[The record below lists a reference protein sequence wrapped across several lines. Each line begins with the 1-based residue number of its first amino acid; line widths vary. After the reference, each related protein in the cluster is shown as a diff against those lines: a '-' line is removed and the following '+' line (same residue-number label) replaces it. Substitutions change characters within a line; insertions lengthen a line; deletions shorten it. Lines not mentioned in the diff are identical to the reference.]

1 MSSALPQDLVEL
13 GLIQDAQGLRG
24 QIKVRPFSSDP
35 VALLSTKSIWLSLLS
50 PQLSRGA
57 RIQEAPRQY
66 AVNGAKLH
74 SGFVVM
80 GLEGIVDRDQALAI
94 KGARLLLSRAAFPQ
108 AESSSYYWV
117 DLVGCQV
124 IGNGQLPLGLVTEIT
139 ENGAHAIMTVQG
151 GDDRIHLIP
160 FVPEIIQDV
169 DLTQKQI
176 TVQWDAEW

>member
-1 MSSALPQDLVEL
+1 MSSALPKDLVEL

-35 VALLSTKSIWLSLLS
+35 VALLSTKSIWLSILS
-50 PQLSRGA
+50 PQLSHGA
-57 RIQEAPRQY
+57 RIPEAPKHY
-66 AVNGAKLH
+66 AVNSAKLH

-108 AESSSYYWV
+108 AESNSYYWV
-117 DLVGCQV
+117 DLLGCEV
-124 IGNGQLPLGLVTEIT
+124 IGNEQAPLGLVTEIT

-151 GDDRIHLIP
+151 GDRIHLIP

-169 DLTQKQI
+169 DLTKKQI
-176 TVQWDAEW
+176 SVQWGADW

>member
-1 MSSALPQDLVEL
+1 
-13 GLIQDAQGLRG
+13 
-24 QIKVRPFSSDP
+24 
-35 VALLSTKSIWLSLLS
+35 
-50 PQLSRGA
+50 
-57 RIQEAPRQY
+57 
-66 AVNGAKLH
+66 VNGAKLH
-74 SGFVVM
+74 SGFVVI

>member
-1 MSSALPQDLVEL
+1 
-13 GLIQDAQGLRG
+13 
-24 QIKVRPFSSDP
+24 
-35 VALLSTKSIWLSLLS
+35 
-50 PQLSRGA
+50 
-57 RIQEAPRQY
+57 
-66 AVNGAKLH
+66 VNSAKLH

-117 DLVGCQV
+117 DLLGCQV
-124 IGNGQLPLGLVTEIT
+124 IGNEQAPLGLVSEMT

-151 GDDRIHLIP
+151 GDRIHLIP

-169 DLTQKQI
+169 DLTKKQI
-176 TVQWDAEW
+176 SVQWGADW

>member
-1 MSSALPQDLVEL
+1 MSSALPEDLVEL

-50 PQLSRGA
+50 PQLSHGA
-57 RIQEAPRQY
+57 RTPEAPRLY

-80 GLEGIVDRDQALAI
+80 GLEGIVDRDQALAV
-94 KGARLLLSRAAFPQ
+94 KGARLLLSRALFPQ

-124 IGNGQLPLGLVTEIT
+124 IGNEQASLGFVSEMT
-139 ENGAHAIMTVQG
+139 ENGAHAIMTIQG
-151 GDDRIHLIP
+151 ADRIYLIP

-169 DLTQKQI
+169 DLTKKQI
-176 TVQWDAEW
+176 TVQWSADW